1 MLGPHTHG
9 MGVHLFRPAEQGTS
23 DSSPS
28 WRAWRGLLYVA
39 GWSLLARAASLFQS
53 RQCRKVA
60 AYLAVLAGLV
70 VQGALILTAAYLID
84 LAVSLMEL
92 WTDLARKHLELTL

>member
-1 MLGPHTHG
+1 MLGSHTHG
-9 MGVHLFRPAEQGTS
+9 MGVHLYRPADPPTS

-39 GWSLLARAASLFQS
+39 AGQLLTRLAQVGR
-53 RQCRKVA
+53 RPRVRVA
-60 AYLAVLAGLV
+60 LHTAVIVLGLAVQAMML
-70 VQGALILTAAYLID
+70 LTAAYLID

-92 WTDLARKHLELTL
+92 WADLARKHLEITL